1 MAAQHNSAL
10 YPVQQ
15 ISDNTNL
22 SETLRSWGL
31 SELKDWMPSWHELG
45 MYVVVTLILYLVGS
59 LMYYNSIQD
68 KVKKTSQCY
77 KDKNSVQSNG
87 TFVADATNQRGDKL
101 YSVKYNLG
109 AKAFSVDCSCPE
121 GLVSNTFPNI
131 DVFNLSTQSV
141 QTIDSKMCSC
151 DKQLYNPTTDTIY
164 YKGYP
169 GVVRFMNTAS
179 LYTSQ
184 QDKQKKSD
192 TSFFDIALNGDK
204 STL

>member
-1 MAAQHNSAL
+1 MADQYSPA
-10 YPVQQ
+10 PVQQ
-15 ISDNTNL
+15 TAGNTNL
-22 SETLRSWGL
+22 TDMLRRWGL
-31 SELKDWMPSWHELG
+31 SEVKDWLPSWHELG
-45 MYVVVTLILYLVGS
+45 MYVVVTLILYLVGA
-59 LMYYNSIQD
+59 LIYYNDIQN

-87 TFVADATNQRGDKL
+87 TFIADATNQRGDKL
-101 YSVKYNLG
+101 YNVKYNLG
-109 AKAFSVDCSCPE
+109 AKTFNVECGCPE

-131 DVFNLSTQSV
+131 DVFNLATQQV

-151 DKQLYNPTTDTIY
+151 EKQLYNPTTDTIY

-179 LYTSQ
+179 LYTNA

-192 TSFFDIALNGDK
+192 TSFFDIALNGEK
-204 STL
+204 GSI